1 LERMSAFE
9 WIARPKLRDP
19 IALLAFSGWGDAGD
33 ASSDAARFLVSEFE
47 AETIGR
53 FDSDPFIDFQVNRPV
68 VSVDSDGVRSIT
80 WPTTEILVV
89 HLPERD
95 VVAVIGEEPNFNWKR
110 FVNELC
116 SILVELG
123 VDKAISLGAFVG
135 QVAHTVPVP
144 VVGSS
149 SSPRMIADHGLLP
162 SRYEGPTGIV
172 GVVTQALGNHG
183 IDCISLW
190 AAVPH
195 YLSNQPYP
203 PAVEALVRKVSEI
216 AEFSLDYDRLRRRSA
231 AFRRRI
237 EAAIDE
243 SDELADYVRQL
254 EIEGMDDEDSGED
267 LVDEIERYLRDI

>member
-1 LERMSAFE
+1 MSAFE

-33 ASSDAARFLVSEFE
+33 ASGDAARFLVSEFE

-110 FVNELC
+110 FVSELC

-135 QVAHTVPVP
+135 QVAHTVPVT

-149 SSPRMIADHGLLP
+149 SSTRRVHAPGRLP
-162 SRYEGPTGIV
+162 LPLYGTYGDL
-172 GVVTQALGNHG
+172 GALYTAPGH
-183 IDCISLW
+183 
-190 AAVPH
+190 
-195 YLSNQPYP
+195 
-203 PAVEALVRKVSEI
+203 
-216 AEFSLDYDRLRRRSA
+216 
-231 AFRRRI
+231 
-237 EAAIDE
+237 
-243 SDELADYVRQL
+243 
-254 EIEGMDDEDSGED
+254 
-267 LVDEIERYLRDI
+267 